1 MLDIGV
7 NLEHNCNSCCM
18 NQNAISQL
26 NAYACTS
33 TETQELMFLFP
44 DMSCKQA
51 WALGSMDKSKILLRL
66 NLPFLILL

>member
-1 MLDIGV
+1 
-7 NLEHNCNSCCM
+7 M